1 MTRPTTDERG
11 PIPAPPAPAPGAAG
25 IKEDTTS
32 GGEARPANRGS
43 SDSESYGRTVASNRK
58 TRATLFGV
66 DELDWP
72 GLLLLAVAMGFGVPL
87 LTRTLLPSWQ
97 SGSLTAVLVPVYLT
111 VAHWIA
117 VVAIAGAALCGLL
130 DWLRER
136 PTRAR

>member
-1 MTRPTTDERG
+1 MTRPPTDQRG
-11 PIPAPPAPAPGAAG
+11 PIPAPPAPAPDTAG
-25 IKEDTTS
+25 IEEDTNS
-32 GGEARPANRGS
+32 VEKARPADRGG
-43 SDSESYGRTVASNRK
+43 SDGESYGQTVAKNQTK
-58 TRATLFGV
+58 RATLFGV

-87 LTRTLLPSWQ
+87 LTRTLLPNWQ

-117 VVAIAGAALCGLL
+117 VVAIGGAVLCGLL

-136 PTRAR
+136 PTQAG